1 MHSQPAIAVI
11 GAGVIG
17 SAVAYA
23 LAREGQRV
31 LLVDRAEPGIAGASF
46 GNAGHIAAELLEPL
60 PSRAL
65 LFGFWRELS
74 AFGGPLE
81 IPPGRLLTFL
91 PWAARFAAAAFRRE
105 RHTRFLAPLVRHSV
119 AALERL
125 LGDMRR
131 RDLLRR
137 NGHYEVWLGE
147 RGAARARAQADTMRR
162 LDVRTEPAPEELLAA
177 VRRTA
182 GAAHTAGLWFPGCA
196 HVVDPLEVVR
206 AFAAAAAGCGASLL
220 RRQVR
225 ALRRAGDA
233 FVIETD
239 ADTIAADALVVCA
252 GAWSAR
258 LLAPLLPKSWG
269 SRLPLESARGY
280 HVEMPGRAP
289 LVDAPVLYCDRSVLV
304 TPMLG
309 RLRASSFMEFRPPDA
324 PADPRKGVRL
334 RGALRTLGYTVEEDA
349 TPAWVGPRPV
359 LPDYLPAMGRIAAAP
374 NLYYAFGHQHIGL
387 TLAAITA
394 ECMAALI
401 AGRTPSVSLAPFAIE
416 RFAGA
421 GTTS

>member
-1 MHSQPAIAVI
+1 MHSQHAIAVI

-23 LAREGQRV
+23 LAREGWRV
-31 LLVDRAEPGIAGASF
+31 LLVDRADPGIAGASF

-65 LFGFWRELS
+65 LLGFWRELT

-81 IPPGRLLTFL
+81 IPPRRVAAFL
-91 PWAARFAAAAFRRE
+91 PWAARFSVAAFRRT
-105 RHTRFLAPLVRHSV
+105 RHTRFLAPLVRESV
-119 AALERL
+119 TALDRL

-137 NGHYEVWLGE
+137 NGHYEVWLGAKADA
-147 RGAARARAQADTMRR
+147 GASVQTDTMRR
-162 LDVRTEPAPEELLAA
+162 LEVRTEPAPSELLAA

-182 GAAHTAGLWFPGCA
+182 GSAHAAGLWFPGCA

-206 AFAAAAAGCGASLL
+206 AFAAAAAGCGAAIV
-220 RRQVR
+220 RREVR
-225 ALRRAGDA
+225 ALRRVGDA
-233 FVIETD
+233 FAIDTD
-239 ADTIAADALVVCA
+239 AETLAADAVVVCA

-258 LLAPLLPKSWG
+258 LLTPLLAKKWG
-269 SRLPLESARGY
+269 ASVPLESVRGY
-280 HVEMPGRAP
+280 HVEMPGQAP
-289 LVDAPVLYCDRSVLV
+289 LIDAPVLYADRSILV
-304 TPMLG
+304 TPMTG

-324 PADPRKGVRL
+324 PADVSKYARL
-334 RGALRTLGYTVEEDA
+334 RAALGTLGYAVDA
-349 TPAWVGPRPV
+349 AAPAWVGPRSV
-359 LPDYLPAMGRIAAAP
+359 LPDYLPAIGRLSAAP

-394 ECMAALI
+394 ECMAALV
-401 AGRTPSVSLAPFAIE
+401 AGRTPSVDLAPFAIE
-416 RFAGA
+416 RFG
-421 GTTS
+421 S